1 MCKRIYRGNLEMK
14 NIVFYVHRT
23 GLLGYF
29 VNPICSFLKEKYD
42 ITVFHLDKR
51 NGFSSHGNGDYK
63 TVDLSDFSV
72 DEIQQTLKK
81 LAPEVVILLGFVSI
95 YELLMLRI
103 ATDLGVKTIYLEHGI
118 FSKDTSSLPLKK
130 LIYKFWG
137 TSIKNLFFLRQYRD
151 FIIRSSDPQRE
162 KLIFKQCVL
171 KKNYSGSKF
180 SKALFFSDYG
190 YKQINKFFQYDKCN
204 IDFTGYPLTYDNKSF
219 EELRSLAF
227 APLTEN
233 KKAILIHQ
241 PFILDG
247 LTSWGYET
255 EREYIAKVAME
266 IKKYGYQMTLLIH
279 PRENVERYRK
289 LYSTSEIIIK
299 QNINKKDYKEYS
311 LAIGYYSTALLYPVF
326 LHIPLLIIDYGDKIK
341 ATDSPFYPLTCS
353 LPIENFAKLMQKY
366 DAYIREYIG
375 TSECSFEHM
384 AFVLDKNIV
393 ID

>member
-1 MCKRIYRGNLEMK
+1 MK
-14 NIVFYVHRT
+14 KIVFYVHRT

-51 NGFSSHGNGDYK
+51 NGYSSHGNGDYK
-63 TVDLSDFSV
+63 TIDLSDFSI
-72 DEIQQTLKK
+72 DEIQQTLKE
-81 LAPEVVILLGFVSI
+81 LAPNAVILLGFVSI

-103 ATDLGVKTIYLEHGI
+103 ATDLGIKTIYLEHGI

-130 LIYKFWG
+130 LLYKFWG

-151 FIIRSSDPQRE
+151 FIKRSSNPQQE

-171 KKNYSGSKF
+171 KRNYSESKF

-190 YKQINKFFQYDKCN
+190 YKHINKLFRYERPN
-204 IDFTGYPLTYDNKSF
+204 IDFTNYPLTYNNESYK
-219 EELRSLAF
+219 ELNSLALT
-227 APLTEN
+227 PLTEN

-247 LTSWGYET
+247 LANWGYED
-255 EREYIAKVAME
+255 EREYIAKIAME

-279 PRENVERYRK
+279 PRENVERYRN
-289 LYSTSEIIIK
+289 LYETSDIIIK
-299 QNINKKDYKEYS
+299 QNINKKEYKEYS

-326 LHIPLLIIDYGDKIK
+326 LHIPLLIIDYGDKVK

-353 LPIENFAKLMQKY
+353 LPIENFAELMQKY

-384 AFVLDKNIV
+384 AYVLDKNIASL
-393 ID
+393 

>member
-118 FSKDTSSLPLKK
+118 YSKETSSLPLSK
-130 LIYKFWG
+130 IVNKFWN
-137 TSIKNLFFLRQYRD
+137 TMTKNLFFLRQYRN
-151 FIIRSSDPQRE
+151 FIHLSSNPQQE
-162 KLIFKQCVL
+162 KQLFKQCII
-171 KKNYSGSKF
+171 KKDYSGSKF
-180 SKALFFSDYG
+180 SKALFFSNYG
-190 YKQINKFFQYDKCN
+190 YRQINKFFQYDECHV
-204 IDFTGYPLTYDNKSF
+204 DFICYPLTYDNEGFK
-219 EELRSLAF
+219 ELDALAHM
-227 APLTEN
+227 PLTEN
-233 KKAILIHQ
+233 KNAILIHQ
-241 PFILDG
+241 PFILDK
-247 LTSWGYET
+247 LVNWGYEA
-255 EREYIAKVAME
+255 EREYFVKVATE
-266 IKKYGYQMTLLIH
+266 IEKYGYKLTLLIH
-279 PRENVERYRK
+279 PRENVEKYRK
-289 LYSTSEIIIK
+289 LYETSNIIVK
-299 QNINKKDYKEYS
+299 QNINKKEYKEYS
-311 LAIGYYSTALLYPVF
+311 LAIGHYSTALLYPVF

-341 ATDSPFYPLTCS
+341 AIDSTFYPLSCS
-353 LPIENFAKLMQKY
+353 LPIEVSEVSMQKN
-366 DAYIREYIG
+366 DDFIKDYIG
-375 TSECSFEHM
+375 MSECSFEHV
-384 AFVLDKNIV
+384 AHVLDKNIASL
-393 ID
+393 